1 MESNKYYT
9 ILGLKKND
17 NPNADQIKKAY
28 KKAALKWHPDRNPNN
43 KIEAEKI
50 ATIEILRTT
59 NKSKKR
65 SDDPRYLVLDEW
77 FQDEVFRINR
87 QIEFKKESWWVR
99 ALSAVDGEGQSPLH
113 YLAANDTLN
122 AGEIFKELIHAG
134 QGNFFLLLFS
144 SLLFSSLLFLSF
156 LSCSSTSTILL

>member
-1 MESNKYYT
+1 MIRHLMQSYELTLREYRQEE
-9 ILGLKKND
+9 L
-17 NPNADQIKKAY
+17 
-28 KKAALKWHPDRNPNN
+28 N

-59 NKSKKR
+59 NKGKKR

-113 YLAANDTLN
+113 YLAANDTIN

-144 SLLFSSLLFLSF
+144 SLLFSSFPFFSF
-156 LSCSSTSTILL
+156 MQLNEYNTIII